1 MNYYPEP
8 DSHIKDKVKVALDF
22 SNYAAVKEL
31 EHAAGVDTS
40 DLAANFFF
48 TLKPEVD
55 VVDINKLVNVPT
67 SLNNLKTKV
76 DDLYVSHL
84 KAVPVD
90 LKKFSDAVNK
100 QVVESK
106 NFNTLKTKV
115 NKLYKKIPDATVL
128 IHINQYTIDIQNLE
142 KN

>member
-1 MNYYPEP
+1 M
-8 DSHIKDKVKVALDF
+8 
-22 SNYAAVKEL
+22 
-31 EHAAGVDTS
+31 
-40 DLAANFFF
+40 
-48 TLKPEVD
+48 KPEVD
-55 VVDINKLVNVPT
+55 IVDINKLVNVPT

-76 DDLYVSHL
+76 DDLDASQL

-90 LKKFSDAVNK
+90 LKKFGDAVNK
-100 QVVESK
+100 QVVENK

-115 NKLYKKIPDATVL
+115 NKLYKKIPDATIL